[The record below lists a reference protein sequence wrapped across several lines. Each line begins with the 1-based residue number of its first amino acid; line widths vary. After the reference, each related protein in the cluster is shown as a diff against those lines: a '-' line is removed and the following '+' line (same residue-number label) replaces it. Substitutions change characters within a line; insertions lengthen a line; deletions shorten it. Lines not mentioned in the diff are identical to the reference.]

1 MEKPTTNAPT
11 RTGCLYSPNRREKL
25 SEKGPEATLDPLFL
39 APKAAK
45 QGYCE
50 PFRRLLGFSWR
61 PIGTFRTVSLETVR
75 KGYEQRSARG
85 FGWYTEDE
93 MDRKAPLCRP
103 IGLRYKCVRGFSD
116 SLSRHSG
123 E

>member
-61 PIGTFRTVSLETVR
+61 PIGTFRPVSLGIAMNR
-75 KGYEQRSARG
+75 GYGSPLPLPSKLDVSLVGTTQPLPQPHGCFRRSPTICAV
-85 FGWYTEDE
+85 
-93 MDRKAPLCRP
+93 ASCQ
-103 IGLRYKCVRGFSD
+103 D
-116 SLSRHSG
+116 SA
-123 E
+123 